1 MNKIKSGTYTK
12 AKILDYGLS
21 TASTGSPCVFVQFS
35 FNEGDEPRKL
45 TWRSYFSE
53 AAKARTVKT
62 LIEIFGYKGNTGEDI
77 ADGIGSNVLNES
89 QEYELVV
96 GKEEYNGE
104 KHDKIQWVN
113 LPGGGSKI
121 EKLDKGK
128 ASVLLGGMNLK
139 AEFLS
144 AKQTATVGN
153 ATAKPTGDD
162 DIPF

>member
-1 MNKIKSGTYTK
+1 MNKIKPGTYTK

-21 TASTGSPCVFVQFS
+21 QSQTGTPCVFVQFA

-53 AAKARTVKT
+53 KAKAKTVET
-62 LIEIFGYKGNTGEDI
+62 LVKVFGYKGSTAEDI

-89 QEYELVV
+89 QEYELVID
-96 GKEEYNGE
+96 KEEYNGE

-113 LPGGGSKI
+113 LPGGGSKV
-121 EKLDKGK
+121 EKLDKSK
-128 ASVLLGGMNLK
+128 AGVLLGGMNLK

-144 AKQTATVGN
+144 IKQAEPAT
-153 ATAKPTGDD
+153 KPQGTGDD